1 MTEMRSS
8 TSPPW
13 VPPAVLMG
21 LISACFGWVTHYVPF
36 TAAAAV
42 LFTAAGIGG
51 ISAVVRPPKPPP
63 AQADAGGSI
72 VGVTIRHSGGTS
84 VVTEDL
90 DYPAQRRCVTAL
102 DAHGRS
108 ERLLVGLDPDGR
120 VIEAAVPGADWAA
133 AEAV

>member
-21 LISACFGWVTHYVPF
+21 MISGGLYFPTHYVPF
-36 TAAAAV
+36 GATAAV
-42 LFTAAGIGG
+42 LFLAAGISG
-51 ISAVVRPPKPPP
+51 ISAVVHPPKPQQVT
-63 AQADAGGSI
+63 AAGGSI

-84 VVTEDL
+84 VVTADL

>member
-13 VPPAVLMG
+13 VPPAVLIGMLSG
-21 LISACFGWVTHYVPF
+21 ALSWLTHYTPF
-36 TAAAAV
+36 AAAAAV
-42 LFTAAGIGG
+42 LLMAAGIGG
-51 ISAVVRPPKPPP
+51 MAAVVRPPKSQPIQFGTG
-63 AQADAGGSI
+63 ASL
-72 VGVTIRHSGGTS
+72 VGMRIRHAGGTS